1 MTDAFQVPVSRNTLL
16 RLIALLPDPAWSA
29 WRNTPSARAASTEP
43 CSSTSKHDVR
53 STSFPIGR
61 PTRSRPGSSSDPASR
76 SSAATEPPSSPRA
89 PPGALQA
96 LQVADRWHLWH
107 NLGEAAEKCV
117 YRHRGCL
124 RPAQA
129 QPEEAEPTALSPW
142 PTGHRFANAP
152 RQARHHPRSP
162 RRPSQQAVRR
172 PAARHDPQHHP
183 ALLPC
188 HDSGGDVHRSV
199 AKPCDQARRLQAI
212 PRSALARRLHQRL
225 ETVGGDQGT
234 GLSTRI
240 RKRPR
245 LRQLPRAGSQTSTSS
260 ATFWTTGAA
269 SFPKPPG
276 GGGDSWG

>member
-1 MTDAFQVPVSRNTLL
+1 MLVDVETRRPID
-16 RLIALLPDPAWSA
+16 LLPDREADTLAAWLVE
-29 WRNTPSARAASTEP
+29 RPSIEIICRDRATFFAEGAT
-43 CSSTSKHDVR
+43 R
-53 STSFPIGR
+53 R
-61 PTRSRPGSSSDPASR
+61 PTGPPGRRPMASLAQPGRSRREMRLPTPRLLA
-76 SSAATEPPSSPRA
+76 PRA
-89 PPGALQA
+89 GTAGGSG
-96 LQVADRWHLWH
+96 ADR
-107 NLGEAAEKCV
+107 V
-117 YRHRGCL
+117 I
-124 RPAQA
+124 
-129 QPEEAEPTALSPW
+129 ALADR
-142 PTGHRFANAP
+142 HRFANAP

-260 ATFWTTGAA
+260 ATLWTTGAV